1 MVGRF
6 RRAVAE
12 LFAKAPVER
21 AGPVVLTQS
30 DEPKRAALNIS
41 AEAVQRSKVKAHP
54 VNPFEVK
61 APLHPESVRGSA
73 SLAMDDAT
81 TGAVAEYSGWA
92 ASNFAQSAIGVI
104 FDEGQAFVGYP
115 ILAELAQRPEY
126 RRITETIARHM
137 TRNWIELK
145 AKGDEDKSDKISKLN
160 DFMVR
165 LNLKAVVQKA
175 LEHDGFFGRGHIFL
189 DFGETA
195 RNAAE
200 LGKPIGDGA
209 EAKSKAKVSKVKP
222 LLAVRTV
229 EPVWT
234 YPTGYNSINPL
245 DPNWYNPEMWLVM
258 GTQVHASR
266 LLRFVGREVPDLLKP
281 AYSFGGLSLSQMAKP
296 YVDNWLSTRQ
306 AVNDIIRAFTVFV
319 LKSNLADTLMVGGE
333 QLFRRAALFN
343 NVRDNSG
350 LMMIDKA
357 DEEFENVSAPLGT
370 LDALQAQAQEHMAAV
385 SGIPIVILLGINPAG
400 LNATSAGDIEIFY
413 DWIHSCQE
421 HQIRP
426 NLTKILN
433 FMQLSEFGEVDPDI
447 IFDFNPLLS
456 ESEKEKAETR
466 RSDAETDQ
474 IYVDMGALDPGEV
487 RKKIAD
493 DPDSQYPGLDPN
505 ALPEPPPMPAENDP
519 EEAAPQEQRLNAA

>member
-1 MVGRF
+1 
-6 RRAVAE
+6 
-12 LFAKAPVER
+12 
-21 AGPVVLTQS
+21 
-30 DEPKRAALNIS
+30 
-41 AEAVQRSKVKAHP
+41 
-54 VNPFEVK
+54 
-61 APLHPESVRGSA
+61 
-73 SLAMDDAT
+73 
-81 TGAVAEYSGWA
+81 
-92 ASNFAQSAIGVI
+92 
-104 FDEGQAFVGYP
+104 
-115 ILAELAQRPEY
+115 
-126 RRITETIARHM
+126 
-137 TRNWIELK
+137 
-145 AKGDEDKSDKISKLN
+145 
-160 DFMVR
+160 
-165 LNLKAVVQKA
+165 
-175 LEHDGFFGRGHIFL
+175 
-189 DFGETA
+189 
-195 RNAAE
+195 
-200 LGKPIGDGA
+200 
-209 EAKSKAKVSKVKP
+209 
-222 LLAVRTV
+222 
-229 EPVWT
+229 
-234 YPTGYNSINPL
+234 
-245 DPNWYNPEMWLVM
+245 M

-519 EEAAPQEQRLNAA
+519 EEAAQQEQRLKAA